1 MEIRSIKVRRAH
13 SSDLPQLKEISAT
26 AASAAQWTQQQWL
39 DIFHTEISRAP
50 CLDCRRRNGPDQGP
64 GIGFLVAR
72 NGGPEW
78 ELENIAVLPEFR
90 RQGVGRAL
98 LSALLDEARVLQAE
112 RILLEVRAS
121 NQPAIRFYNSEGFQL
136 LARRAAIIANP
147 DGRCTHSGAFIL
159 IEFKFLLARLFPAVL
174 AFTTPDFRLGGAEM
188 NAPEREQLLASSE
201 EFRKLAEAHSTYS
214 QRLESLANKKY
225 LSEEEKIEEIRL
237 KKLKLRLKDE
247 MESFRPR
254 TPPIS

>member
-26 AASAAQWTQQQWL
+26 AASAAHWTQRQWL
-39 DIFHTEISRAP
+39 DIFHTETPARLAWIAE
-50 CLDCRRRNGPDQGP
+50 DRNGPDQGP

-121 NQPAIRFYNSEGFQL
+121 NQPAIRFYNSDGFQL
-136 LARRAAIIANP
+136 LARRAGYYRNP
-147 DGRCTHSGAFIL
+147 EEDALILVHS
-159 IEFKFLLARLFPAVL
+159 
-174 AFTTPDFRLGGAEM
+174 
-188 NAPEREQLLASSE
+188 
-201 EFRKLAEAHSTYS
+201 Y
-214 QRLESLANKKY
+214 
-225 LSEEEKIEEIRL
+225 
-237 KKLKLRLKDE
+237 
-247 MESFRPR
+247 
-254 TPPIS
+254 